1 MTVKL
6 TEEVTAKEK
15 LTELFEW
22 SGNFDSGNNP
32 FCVYLD
38 LIGYSQ
44 EHYGINLVANPSEY
58 LGYLEYTM
66 LANCLA
72 LFENNGYETIYNII
86 DEITQEENR
95 RIAEEETTGIL

>member
-1 MTVKL
+1 MIVKL
-6 TEEVTAKEK
+6 TETGTAEEK
-15 LTELFEW
+15 LTDLYEW
-22 SGNFDSGNNP
+22 SGNFKSGNNP

-38 LIGYSQ
+38 LIGYSE
-44 EHYGINLVANPSEY
+44 EHYGINLVAKPSEC

-86 DEITQEENR
+86 DEITQQ
-95 RIAEEETTGIL
+95 EEE

>member
-1 MTVKL
+1 MTIKL
-6 TEEVTAKEK
+6 TETGTAKEK
-15 LTELFEW
+15 LTELLEW
-22 SGNFDSGNNP
+22 SVNYDSRNNP
-32 FCVYLD
+32 FAVYLD

-44 EHYGINLVANPSEY
+44 EYYGINLVANPSDC

-86 DEITQEENR
+86 DEITQQ
-95 RIAEEETTGIL
+95 EEE